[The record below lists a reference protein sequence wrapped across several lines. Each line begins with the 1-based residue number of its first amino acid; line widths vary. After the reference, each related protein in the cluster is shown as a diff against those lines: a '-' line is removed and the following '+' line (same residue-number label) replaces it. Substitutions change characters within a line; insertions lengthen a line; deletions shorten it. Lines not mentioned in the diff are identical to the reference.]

1 MEDFY
6 PSKNHG
12 PDSGIGS
19 DNGDKRLSTT
29 EVRIQAHS
37 IACLPCQSVFFSPDC
52 QGKQV
57 VTSLM
62 CEHATLI
69 AFCCCKS
76 FNTLFVYLLVFLCS
90 RVTFIDKAEN
100 HKISH

>member
-29 EVRIQAHS
+29 EVRVQT
-37 IACLPCQSVFFSPDC
+37 SVTR
-52 QGKQV
+52 
-57 VTSLM
+57 VTSL
-62 CEHATLI
+62 
-69 AFCCCKS
+69 S
-76 FNTLFVYLLVFLCS
+76 DLCL
-90 RVTFIDKAEN
+90 RVLEPQAELYF
-100 HKISH
+100 SETRSCQ

>member
-29 EVRIQAHS
+29 EVRVQT
-37 IACLPCQSVFFSPDC
+37 SVTH
-52 QGKQV
+52 
-57 VTSLM
+57 VTSL
-62 CEHATLI
+62 TD
-69 AFCCCKS
+69 
-76 FNTLFVYLLVFLCS
+76 LCLP
-90 RVTFIDKAEN
+90 VLEPQAELYFSETR
-100 HKISH
+100 SHQ

>member
-29 EVRIQAHS
+29 EVRVQT
-37 IACLPCQSVFFSPDC
+37 SVIH
-52 QGKQV
+52 
-57 VTSLM
+57 VTSL
-62 CEHATLI
+62 TD
-69 AFCCCKS
+69 
-76 FNTLFVYLLVFLCS
+76 LCLPVLEP
-90 RVTFIDKAEN
+90 RAELYFSETR
-100 HKISH
+100 SHQ